1 MCYSEKTH
9 EEAKNLRII
18 DDALFR
24 LIAQRKEVCQEILR
38 TLVDDNEL
46 EVITANPQERLISTE
61 REIVVDVL
69 CRLST
74 GTYCNI
80 EMQKG
85 SSEDD
90 IKRTRFHASIITSTK
105 TPKGTNFCDIPTVK
119 ILYITEYDA
128 LKNNQAVTHVSR
140 CQNISGTYVP
150 VDDGEDIIFANTAIK
165 DNSEQAELLQLF
177 LEKGSFYS
185 AKYPELSEAIRH
197 YKESQEGVNEVCKSI
212 ENYAMEIAR
221 ERENFTKAQDLVK
234 YVEGAMK
241 TFNCTLEKAC
251 EAAQATVDDYNAA
264 LKLIS
269 SQVPA

>member
-1 MCYSEKTH
+1 M
-9 EEAKNLRII
+9 
-18 DDALFR
+18 
-24 LIAQRKEVCQEILR
+24 
-38 TLVDDNEL
+38 
-46 EVITANPQERLISTE
+46 
-61 REIVVDVL
+61 
-69 CRLST
+69 
-74 GTYCNI
+74 
-80 EMQKG
+80 
-85 SSEDD
+85 DD
-90 IKRTRFHASIITSTK
+90 IKRTRFHASIITSNK

-150 VDDGEDIIFANTAIK
+150 VGDGEDIIFANTAIK
-165 DNSEQAELLQLF
+165 DNSEQGKLLQLF

-197 YKESQEGVNEVCKSI
+197 YKESQEGVNEVCKTI

-221 ERENFTKAQDLVK
+221 ERENFTKAQDLIEHVESVK
-234 YVEGAMK
+234 SKLGY
-241 TFNCTLEKAC
+241 TLEQAC
-251 EAAQATVDDYNAA
+251 EVLGIGVEDYSIA